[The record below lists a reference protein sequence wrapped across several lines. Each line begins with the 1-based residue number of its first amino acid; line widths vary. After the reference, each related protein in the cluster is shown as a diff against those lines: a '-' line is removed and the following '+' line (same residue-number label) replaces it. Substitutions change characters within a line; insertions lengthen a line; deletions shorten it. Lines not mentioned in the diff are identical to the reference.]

1 MLSQLR
7 PALVILVAFTVL
19 TGLAYPLAVTGLA
32 GWLFPYQAEG
42 SLIVANGS
50 VIGSTLIG
58 QRFVGERYFHPRP
71 SAAGAD
77 GYDAAASGGSN
88 LGEDR
93 LVEVG
98 EVAGGGVIAGEDD
111 VAEMDVTS
119 HEPGQGDC
127 DSLCDQ
133 KRRARSMRWIAVGA
147 CKSVVRSAELVQRL
161 QRFDPPPHGTHA
173 VHGGTTRVEGSIA
186 AMGI

>member
-7 PALVILVAFTVL
+7 PALVMLVAFTVL

-88 LGEDR
+88 LGPTSAALVDRVKASVAQLGATRPVPVDLVTASGSGLDPDISPAAAAFQVPRVARARGLPEERVRELVATHVTDRWLGFLGERRVNVLELNLALDR
-93 LVEVG
+93 LG
-98 EVAGGGVIAGEDD
+98 PA
-111 VAEMDVTS
+111 
-119 HEPGQGDC
+119 
-127 DSLCDQ
+127 
-133 KRRARSMRWIAVGA
+133 
-147 CKSVVRSAELVQRL
+147 
-161 QRFDPPPHGTHA
+161 
-173 VHGGTTRVEGSIA
+173 
-186 AMGI
+186 